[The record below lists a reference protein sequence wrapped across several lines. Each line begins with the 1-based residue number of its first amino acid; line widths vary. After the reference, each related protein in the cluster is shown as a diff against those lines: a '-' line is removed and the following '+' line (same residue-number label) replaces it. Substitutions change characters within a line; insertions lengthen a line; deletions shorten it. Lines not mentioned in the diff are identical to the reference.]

1 MKINKFIIIF
11 IISQIFFLKSFALEC
26 ENIEDWFEKYK
37 CRIQK
42 TCEVYNDNKKVFN
55 TENYKSIE
63 SYKEN
68 EINKITSFLSSW
80 NEIFWIK
87 KAVDIYKNNM
97 NNVYKCSILWAQKNS
112 LLKLKKVPTN
122 KNVKT
127 SFSQKLEEVLQKI
140 KKQLAEN
147 KCLNIDK
154 ETIYNKL
161 SILNQTTYLTCDYSF
176 YMEYLK
182 DYYKNP
188 ANALW
193 IDEKDLN
200 NTSKETKEYSM
211 LEASRIITS
220 IKSDIDIEVAN
231 AYKIFPIAYH
241 AYSEYENNFPV
252 HFLMLLLKEDFYVF
266 REKLHKVLNPI
277 NQVVYKISNA
287 MKK

>member
-1 MKINKFIIIF
+1 MRKNKLVIIF
-11 IISQIFFLKSFALEC
+11 IISQIFFLKSFAKDC
-26 ENIEDWFEKYK
+26 ETIEDEFEKYK
-37 CRIQK
+37 CRVEK

-55 TENYKSIE
+55 TESYKPIE

-68 EINKITSFLSSW
+68 ETNKITSFLSSW
-80 NEIFWIK
+80 NWVFWIK
-87 KAVDIYKNNM
+87 KTVDIYKSNM
-97 NNVYKCSILWAQKNS
+97 NNIYKCSILWAQKNS
-112 LLKLKKVPTN
+112 LLKLKKLPTN

-127 SFSQKLEEVLQKI
+127 SFSQKLEENLQKI
-140 KKQLAEN
+140 NKKLSEN

-182 DYYKNP
+182 NYYKNP

-200 NTSKETKEYSM
+200 NTTKETKEYSM

-220 IKSDIDIEVAN
+220 IKSDIDTEVSN

-241 AYSEYENNFPV
+241 AYSEYENNFPI
-252 HFLMLLLKEDFYVF
+252 HFLMMLLREDFYVF